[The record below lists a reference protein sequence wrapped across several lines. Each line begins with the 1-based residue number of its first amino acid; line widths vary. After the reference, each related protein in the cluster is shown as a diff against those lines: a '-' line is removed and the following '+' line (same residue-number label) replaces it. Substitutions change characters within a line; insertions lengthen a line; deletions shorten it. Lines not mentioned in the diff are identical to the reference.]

1 MMPLE
6 CLPMSLQYV
15 DCVGIDM
22 RVDTDTQTFSCMAL
36 PTHKLLCMERNTT
49 SVKFDVRRAA
59 ESTRF
64 GVAALSLSGTVLGRR
79 VSLGYV
85 YGVEHK

>member
-1 MMPLE
+1 
-6 CLPMSLQYV
+6 
-15 DCVGIDM
+15 
-22 RVDTDTQTFSCMAL
+22 
-36 PTHKLLCMERNTT
+36 MEWNTT
-49 SVKFDVRRAA
+49 PEKFDARPAA

-64 GVAALSLSGTVLGRR
+64 GVVALLSGTVLGRR

>member
-1 MMPLE
+1 MWTLTHHR
-6 CLPMSLQYV
+6 LSLAY
-15 DCVGIDM
+15 
-22 RVDTDTQTFSCMAL
+22 TQAISSFSC
-36 PTHKLLCMERNTT
+36 TSCMEGNTT
-49 SVKFDVRRAA
+49 SEMFDARRAA

-64 GVAALSLSGTVLGRR
+64 RVVALSLSGTVLGHR

>member
-1 MMPLE
+1 VWTLTHR
-6 CLPMSLQYV
+6 LSLAY
-15 DCVGIDM
+15 
-22 RVDTDTQTFSCMAL
+22 TQAISCTSCM
-36 PTHKLLCMERNTT
+36 EWNTT
-49 SVKFDVRRAA
+49 SEKFDARRAA

-64 GVAALSLSGTVLGRR
+64 GVSLSLSGTVLGRR